1 MRWGL
6 YPNGGFHLRVI
17 LGALGFLV
25 WLMVC
30 WHFHISSPRWVG
42 SLLMLAIATA
52 APSCSLS
59 EPHHARLS
67 LIPGIAKTKY
77 HLRQDGPL
85 GGGSDF
91 FPWDIGSLGSQYS
104 PRVRASLHL
113 AELLPT
119 PADLYLDISKVDAS
133 QEVLLDPSQT
143 WNWNGASISTFDSS
157 VSFERA
163 EVGLIARSQLNDW
176 LALRYGVGLRRFLFD
191 GDIVTDANR
200 EGLNFDAAWLAPEL
214 GVTMGLPW
222 ELDLDL
228 AYSGFNRGELSV
240 GSAVHK
246 PYRAVAELRRDF
258 GRVGMALGYEL
269 DHVELERPFGGNVE
283 FAHLRLRTFY
293 WALELNF

>member
-1 MRWGL
+1 MYL
-6 YPNGGFHLRVI
+6 KDAFHLVVI
-17 LGALGFLV
+17 LLRPAFLS
-25 WLMVC
+25 LRMVRRPLNPL
-30 WHFHISSPRWVG
+30 SSLRTG
-42 SLLMLAIATA
+42 SLLLLAVAMVG
-52 APSCSLS
+52 PSCSLG
-59 EPHHARLS
+59 EGNHAQLR
-67 LIPGIAKTKY
+67 LIPSMVKTKY

-104 PRVRASLHL
+104 PRVRATLHL
-113 AELLPT
+113 SEFLPA

-133 QEVLLDPSQT
+133 QQVVLDPSKT

-163 EVGLIARSQLNDW
+163 ELGLIARSQLNDW
-176 LALRYGVGLRRFLFD
+176 LTLRYGVGLRRFLFD

-200 EGLNFDAAWLAPEL
+200 ESLNFDAAWLAPEL

-258 GRVGMALGYEL
+258 GRIGMALGYEL